1 MEVRIVLCSLF
12 FFSVCFQEAVYG
24 NPEHRPQSSRQ
35 AHGRMSSLLRLRVL
49 LSLRRGTVSAWLTP
63 TDWLCAAPG
72 VRRRKCGAAACGIRV
87 LRHRKLRCRGKQRL
101 HPRQSIS
108 LSGDAMASP
117 LDGAV
122 VIQRCLARALS
133 TSRTTTTVHSQ
144 FCSVEW

>member
-1 MEVRIVLCSLF
+1 MEIRIVLRSLF
-12 FFSVCFQEAVYG
+12 FFSVCFQDAVYG

-35 AHGRMSSLLRLRVL
+35 AHGRMSSLLRLRVPL
-49 LSLRRGTVSAWLTP
+49 VTEGN
-63 TDWLCAAPG
+63 APG
-72 VRRRKCGAAACGIRV
+72 VRRRKCGAAARGIRV
-87 LRHRKLRCRGKQRL
+87 LRHRKLRCRGKRHL

-122 VIQRCLARALS
+122 VVQRCLARALS